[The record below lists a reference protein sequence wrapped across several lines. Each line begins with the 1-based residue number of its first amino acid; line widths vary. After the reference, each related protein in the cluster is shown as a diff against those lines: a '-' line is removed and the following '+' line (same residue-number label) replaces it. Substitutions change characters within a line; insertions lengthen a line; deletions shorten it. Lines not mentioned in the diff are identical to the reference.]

1 MCLGICA
8 LVSQH
13 VNQRTI
19 LQVSFPLPPCR
30 FKGSFTSTETQGL
43 EISGGGGGVVPC
55 PGVFPVHFGS
65 NLRGSNTMAGSFS

>member
-43 EISGGGGGVVPC
+43 EISGGGGGVCLVLVSSLSTLVPI
-55 PGVFPVHFGS
+55 
-65 NLRGSNTMAGSFS
+65 